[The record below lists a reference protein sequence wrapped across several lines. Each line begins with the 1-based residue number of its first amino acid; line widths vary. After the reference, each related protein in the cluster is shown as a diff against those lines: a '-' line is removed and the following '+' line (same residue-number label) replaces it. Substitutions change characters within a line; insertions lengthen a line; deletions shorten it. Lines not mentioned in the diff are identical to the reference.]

1 MRVLLAHG
9 ADPTLCDHDGWTAL
23 HAASVEG
30 NAEVA
35 RVLLEAWPPADVNA
49 RDVLGASHRPTRLSA
64 RCALRAR
71 LLVCYVHFFTWRACV
86 CRAHGTAPCLPGG
99 IRRRGVRAAH
109 PRRGRA
115 WISRHAANSLSI
127 LVPAPTRFL
136 SEALSRALSVAQLP
150 FALPSPFQCRRR
162 ESRGGH
168 KDGLI
173 SGRRVGWF
181 F

>member
-64 RCALRAR
+64 RCARRAR
-71 LLVCYVHFFTWRACV
+71 LWVCYVHFFTWRACV
-86 CRAHGTAPCLPGG
+86 RRAHGTAPCLPGG

-127 LVPAPTRFL
+127 LVPAPTRFF
-136 SEALSRALSVAQLP
+136 SEALSRASVSFAAPLRYPLPLSVP
-150 FALPSPFQCRRR
+150 PSRVEGRTR
-162 ESRGGH
+162 EGS
-168 KDGLI
+168 
-173 SGRRVGWF
+173 
-181 F
+181 